1 MCHYPYMTTCR
12 RWFRE
17 HQLLGRAIVGI
28 PFAVGVV
35 FLGTF
40 LTKFIGGT
48 LGIESNY
55 PAPIA
60 TGVLILGLFF
70 GLGYLMDR
78 YAGKR

>member
-1 MCHYPYMTTCR
+1 MSTVR

-17 HQLLGRAIVGI
+17 HRFVGRGTVGI
-28 PFAVGVV
+28 PFAVGVF
-35 FLGTF
+35 FLGMF

-70 GLGYLMDR
+70 GLGYLLNR
-78 YAGKR
+78 YAGKL